1 MNASNVLSVLA
12 LLPLRKDGLLN
23 KNDHIAYSVTGS
35 VGDDKVEG
43 ALGIKIVAVKEG
55 EILVDV
61 LPKKVPFMKRARL
74 KFPWDG
80 KEMSDLG
87 GVVAGWSVLH
97 HGERVGRST
106 ISTPFGDREVEH
118 FMRIEELDNG
128 TLKSEQ
134 FVDPVH
140 HLPLGARMS
149 GKSGDVVFGIVDT
162 SLDWVKNNK

>member
-12 LLPLRKDGLLN
+12 LLPSRKEGLLT
-23 KNDHIAYSVTGS
+23 KNDHIVYSVTGS

-61 LPKKVPFMKRARL
+61 LPKRVPFMKRARL

-97 HGERVGRST
+97 HGERVGKST
-106 ISTPFGDREVEH
+106 ISTPFGEREVEH
-118 FMRIEELDNG
+118 YMRIEELDNG

-140 HLPLGARMS
+140 HLPFGARMS
-149 GKSGDVVFGIVDT
+149 GRSGDVVFAIIET
-162 SLDWVKNNK
+162 SLDWVKDSK

>member
-1 MNASNVLSVLA
+1 MDPSTAMSVLA
-12 LLPLRKDGLLN
+12 LLPSRKEGLLT
-23 KNDHIAYSVTGS
+23 KNDHIVYSVTGN

-74 KFPWDG
+74 RFPWDG
-80 KEMSDLG
+80 KELSDLG

-106 ISTPFGDREVEH
+106 ISTPFGDMDVEH
-118 FMRIEELDNG
+118 FMRIEELDSG
-128 TLKSEQ
+128 TLKSDQ
-134 FVDPVH
+134 FVDPIH

-149 GKSGDVVFGIVDT
+149 GKSGDVVFGIVET
-162 SLDWVKNNK
+162 SLDWIKDNK